1 MIESIGERSQMI
13 KEAVAIAT
21 GVDIPDFMVGNNYEK
36 QQIARRLAVDLYVC
50 NLGFMGKWWIG
61 RQLGYKFESVNLGG
75 IGFNKVEQRG
85 YDRAQAL
92 YDQMVKEAKQ

>member
-21 GVDIPDFMVGNNYEK
+21 RVDIPDFIVGNNEYE

-61 RQLGYKFESVNLGG
+61 RQLGYKYESVNLSG
-75 IGFNKVEQRG
+75 IGFNKAEPEV

-92 YDQMVKEAKQ
+92 YDQMIKEAKQ

>member
-21 GVDIPDFMVGNNYEK
+21 GVDIPDFMVGNDHQK

-61 RQLGYKFESVNLGG
+61 RQLGYKFESVNLSG
-75 IGFNKVEQRG
+75 IGFNKVEQRV